1 MRSLIVMGWRAD
13 WNKGAG
19 PDRLSLARLA
29 ALAVVVVA
37 AGWGA
42 APALAGWRASNTTTA
57 SIAYNQGVSFDQAH
71 GNFFFDGV
79 SSTTNSG
86 LYRTDANLVQTA
98 ANAAVIPPTREGY
111 NHAGDLS
118 FDPQGHRVVL
128 PLECYYPASGGNTC
142 GVGAIGVADPV
153 SLRFMYYVNL
163 DTAQIQKAMWDEISP
178 DDRWI
183 WTSSGTHLLV
193 YRAAQVS
200 QTTADRQRAG
210 QLGGLTGK
218 DLGPVL
224 PNSGVTGA
232 AFYEDALTRVPALVL
247 AVNRGSYSEIISY
260 AIGTARDGSPTIV
273 GSPRSEIT
281 VPRSPL
287 NNESEGLAVT
297 GAGQRRNPLG
307 GVLAWQ
313 MLPVITTST
322 IFSRILSYLP
332 MPAPPLD
339 GASVQRHQR
348 LHRALTRGLRLTVV
362 CNSTCTDNA
371 TATIAGRL
379 ARRLG
384 LISPK
389 AKLKRYVIGTGA
401 MRASAGRPTL
411 KISFRPKARRALAT
425 LHAVKIALIVR
436 SLDPFSLRRVTYRLA
451 ATISG

>member
-1 MRSLIVMGWRAD
+1 
-13 WNKGAG
+13 
-19 PDRLSLARLA
+19 
-29 ALAVVVVA
+29 
-37 AGWGA
+37 
-42 APALAGWRASNTTTA
+42 
-57 SIAYNQGVSFDQAH
+57 
-71 GNFFFDGV
+71 
-79 SSTTNSG
+79 
-86 LYRTDANLVQTA
+86 
-98 ANAAVIPPTREGY
+98 
-111 NHAGDLS
+111 
-118 FDPQGHRVVL
+118 
-128 PLECYYPASGGNTC
+128 
-142 GVGAIGVADPV
+142 
-153 SLRFMYYVNL
+153 MYYVNL

-389 AKLKRYVIGTGA
+389 ATLKRYVIGTGA

>member
-1 MRSLIVMGWRAD
+1 MGCRAD
-13 WNKGAG
+13 WKTGAG
-19 PDRLSLARLA
+19 RDRPWLARLA

-42 APALAGWRASNTTTA
+42 APALAGWRASNPTTA

-79 SSTTNSG
+79 SSTTDSG
-86 LYRTDANLVQTA
+86 LYRTNSNLVQTA
-98 ANAAVIPPTREGY
+98 ANPAVIPPTREGY

-118 FDPQGHRVVL
+118 FDPQGHRVLL

-153 SLRFMYYVNL
+153 SLRFMYYVDL

-210 QLGGLTGK
+210 QLDGLTGK

-224 PNSGVTGA
+224 PTSGVTGA
-232 AFYEDALTRVPALVL
+232 AFYEDALTRVPRLLL

-260 AIGTARDGSPTIV
+260 AIGTARNGSPTIV

-281 VPRSPL
+281 VPRSSL

-297 GAGQRRNPLG
+297 GAGLRRNPLG
-307 GVLAWQ
+307 GVLDWQ

-348 LHRALTRGLRLTVV
+348 LHRALRRGLRLTVV
-362 CNSTCTDNA
+362 CNSTCTNNA
-371 TATIAGRL
+371 TVTIAGRL

-384 LISPK
+384 LTSPK
-389 AKLKRYVIGTGA
+389 AKLKPYVIGTGA
-401 MRASAGRPTL
+401 VRAGAGRPTL
-411 KISFRPKARRALAT
+411 TISFRPKARRALAS

-436 SLDPFSLRRVTYRLA
+436 SLDPFSLRRVTYKMS